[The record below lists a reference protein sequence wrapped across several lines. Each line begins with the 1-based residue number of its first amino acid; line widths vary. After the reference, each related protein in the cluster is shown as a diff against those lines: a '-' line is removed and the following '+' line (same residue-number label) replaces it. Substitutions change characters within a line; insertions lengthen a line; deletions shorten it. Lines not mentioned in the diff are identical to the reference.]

1 MQFVTAC
8 KQSWYKVSG
17 RNFGRF
23 CKSITTLLRT
33 TAAKGI
39 IATNNWYAKT
49 LRFAQLYN
57 KLAYVLA
64 LISGNTTVAVSMKM
78 STHQLKFSRK
88 CSDRLYPQVAFRM
101 LLGARKP
108 SRSVTAASLLI
119 KYDYSVIELD
129 NIIFRKAVEFFW
141 YIA

>member
-49 LRFAQLYN
+49 LRFAKVYKQISI
-57 KLAYVLA
+57 YVLA
-64 LISGNTTVAVSMKM
+64 LISENTMVAVSMKIFVNTFVRIFAEM
-78 STHQLKFSRK
+78 FGPLVSSSCFQ
-88 CSDRLYPQVAFRM
+88 DA
-101 LLGARKP
+101 
-108 SRSVTAASLLI
+108 TAVSFLI
-119 KYDYSVIELD
+119 KYDYSVIEL
-129 NIIFRKAVEFFW
+129 NNMIFRKAVEFFG
-141 YIA
+141 YIT